1 MKNKSL
7 LFSKVFMMFF
17 LMAFT
22 FMSNA
27 SGLKGVKGSNVVAA
41 SVAVYPSNWFVQ
53 MKWNKVHVLLRSM
66 DIDLSKAKVSI
77 NYSGVKIIKVV
88 PFSNNHF

>member
-27 SGLKGVKGSNVVAA
+27 SGLKGVKGLKLK
-41 SVAVYPSNWFVQ
+41 Q
-53 MKWNKVHVLLRSM
+53 NKN
-66 DIDLSKAKVSI
+66 K
-77 NYSGVKIIKVV
+77 
-88 PFSNNHF
+88 P

>member
-27 SGLKGVKGSNVVAA
+27 SGLKGVKGIES
-41 SVAVYPSNWFVQ
+41 
-53 MKWNKVHVLLRSM
+53 
-66 DIDLSKAKVSI
+66 SI
-77 NYSGVKIIKVV
+77 NVMQILWE
-88 PFSNNHF
+88 